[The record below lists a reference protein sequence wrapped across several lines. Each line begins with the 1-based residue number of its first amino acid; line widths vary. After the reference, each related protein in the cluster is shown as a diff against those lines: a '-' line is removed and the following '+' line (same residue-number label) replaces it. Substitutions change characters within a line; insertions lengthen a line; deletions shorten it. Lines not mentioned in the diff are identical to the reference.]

1 VRKGCDAAKRRAVR
15 FTPQLVPVQPEF
27 VCYTDSVPE
36 RYDVILVGGGIIGS
50 SVAMALAVRR
60 VKVAVVDIDLSGR
73 LSSSEKNAGGVR
85 ATWWQPVNIAL
96 CRASIDYYRSVQAE
110 VGFRQKGY
118 LWLYDDR
125 AWSGA
130 LEHFDLQRSL
140 GQPITVLT
148 PAQVHAR
155 VPEIDRLDGVA
166 GATFSPEDGLIN
178 PNLLK
183 EHYRSRSREAGAIY
197 LDRVYVHAAVVDSG
211 EVRLQCWQ
219 ASQSLSDEALA
230 RLMSD
235 DRQGEPQTGKLF
247 ELCSGAVAITT
258 GAWSDNALRL
268 FGLPNYTEP
277 IRRQLCLVDNRET
290 NLSAYGMIV
299 DASGLYF
306 HNEGAH
312 ILAGYSPP
320 DTPAG
325 HCFEYDGEPFFQS
338 EIWPRMF
345 ARMSCCERLR
355 HITGWAGLY
364 EVSPDRSAIVGRA
377 APRIFE
383 AHSFSGRGVMQSYG
397 AGQAVAELIADGEY
411 SQFDASALSRERF
424 ERGELV
430 TEELH
435 I

>member
-1 VRKGCDAAKRRAVR
+1 VA
-15 FTPQLVPVQPEF
+15 
-27 VCYTDSVPE
+27 DS
-36 RYDVILVGGGIIGS
+36 YDVILVGGGIIGS
-50 SVAMALAVRR
+50 STAMALAAREL
-60 VKVAVVDIDLSGR
+60 KVAVVDIDLSGR

-85 ATWWQPVNIAL
+85 ATWWQPVNISL
-96 CRASIDYYRSVQAE
+96 CRASIDYYRSVRDE
-110 VGFRQKGY
+110 VAFRQKGY
-118 LWLYDDR
+118 LWLYDND
-125 AWSGA
+125 AWTGA
-130 LEHFDLQRSL
+130 CEHLELQRAL
-140 GQPITVLT
+140 GQPVEALT
-148 PAQVHAR
+148 PASVQAR
-155 VPEIDRLDGVA
+155 VPEINKLEGIA

-183 EHYRSRSREAGAIY
+183 EHYRSRSRQAGAVY
-197 LDRVYVHAAVVDSG
+197 LDRVYVHAAQVSSD

-219 ASQSLSDEALA
+219 SSDVLTDDALV
-230 RLMSD
+230 RLMSED
-235 DRQGEPQTGKLF
+235 GPGEPQAGALF
-247 ELCSGAVAITT
+247 ELRGSAVAVTT

-268 FGLPNYTEP
+268 FGLRNYSEP
-277 IRRQLCLVDNRET
+277 VRRQLCLVDNRET
-290 NLSAYGMIV
+290 NFGAHGMIV
-299 DASGLYF
+299 DTSGLYF

-320 DTPAG
+320 DTPPG
-325 HCFEYDGEPFFQS
+325 HHFNYDGEAFFLN

-397 AGQAVAELIADGEY
+397 AGQALAELIAEGRY
-411 SQFDASALSRERF
+411 SQFDASPLSRERF